1 MSELALVRP
10 GESEQDV
17 EGRLTS
23 LVLNGVTSE
32 NSKRAYATGL
42 RQFFAWLRGQSPR
55 PFTKALVEEYRS
67 SLLALGLSPATIN
80 LRLSP
85 LRKLAREMA
94 DNGLMDGNLA
104 RGIDNARNVKQE
116 GIRIGNWLTSD
127 KASELLNAPDP
138 DTLGGKRDRAILAL
152 LIGCGLRRAEVLN
165 LKVDQIQQREGRWV
179 IPDLVGKGMRRRTVP
194 VPSWV
199 KVRIEEWVLAAE
211 IDLSGGKLFRPVTKG
226 GKLAGEALSDEKAIW
241 NLVVK
246 YAKATSLGKLS
257 PHDLRRTCAKL
268 CRKAG
273 GDLEQIQFL
282 LGHASIQTTERYLGT
297 DQNLSTAVND
307 DLGLKV

>member
-1 MSELALVRP
+1 MAHIANQNRAYNLKNN
-10 GESEQDV
+10 
-17 EGRLTS
+17 RLTS

-67 SLLALGLSPATIN
+67 SLLALELSPATIN

-104 RGIDNARNVKQE
+104 RGIDNARNVKQQ
-116 GIRIGNWLTSD
+116 GVRVGNWLTSD

-165 LKVDQIQQREGRWV
+165 LEVDQIQQREGRWV

-199 KVRIEEWVLAAE
+199 KVRIRSGCWRRRLTYREGGSFVPSPRAASWRPRRSRTRKPSG
-211 IDLSGGKLFRPVTKG
+211 IWWSSTPRPLSFSANG
-226 GKLAGEALSDEKAIW
+226 
-241 NLVVK
+241 
-246 YAKATSLGKLS
+246 
-257 PHDLRRTCAKL
+257 
-268 CRKAG
+268 
-273 GDLEQIQFL
+273 
-282 LGHASIQTTERYLGT
+282 
-297 DQNLSTAVND
+297 
-307 DLGLKV
+307 